1 MSRSFLRVFL
11 LFTGCCLLLPSAAA
25 AVPEQSAF
33 QQMLD
38 SLVANSKTKTPGAVL
53 AVLTPTAE
61 FSVASGKAV
70 LGATDLDPGT
80 NMQSGDMLRI
90 ASMTKTFL
98 ATVVLKLAEENK
110 LKLDDK
116 ISIYLP
122 AASGSSGNGETAT
135 VRNLLNMTSGIFEY
149 YDNSAYLAAVAAR
162 QPRDAW
168 TANEIIT
175 KYVYGQPGTFRPGL
189 EFKYTNTN
197 SLLLE
202 MIVRQVTSSTLAAQM
217 RRIIFD
223 PLKMANIF
231 MEMAETRSGGFG
243 GLLVRGYDTGQTP
256 RKDITEQNDAL
267 GLGDGGL
274 ISDAPGIAR
283 FLRALFKDKTILNAD
298 SLTQMKTIG
307 FTGKEYGLGLEVK
320 QSSTYGTSWGHSGKS
335 AGFQSEM
342 RYYPGRDLALV
353 ILTNE
358 ENSGS
363 DMIELILAESLRRL
377 LLCQEC
383 LPPRGG
389 WRAIT
394 R

>member
-1 MSRSFLRVFL
+1 MSRRFLQVFL
-11 LFTGCCLLLPSAAA
+11 LFTSCCLLLSSAAA
-25 AVPEQSAF
+25 AVPDHSAF

-38 SLVANSKTKTPGAVL
+38 SLVANSKTKTPGAVI

-80 NMQSGDMLRI
+80 NMQPGDMLRI

-116 ISIYLP
+116 ISVYLP
-122 AASGSSGNGETAT
+122 AAAGSSGNGETAT

-149 YDNSAYLAAVAAR
+149 YDNEAYLAAVADR
-162 QPRDAW
+162 KPRDAW
-168 TANEIIT
+168 SAEEIIT
-175 KYVYGQPGTFRPGL
+175 KYVYGQPGPFEPGL
-189 EFKYTNTN
+189 SFKYTNSN

-202 MIVRQVTSSTLAAQM
+202 MIVRQVTNDTLAAQM

-223 PLKMANIF
+223 PLKLANIF
-231 MEMAETRSGGFG
+231 MEMAETRPGGFG

-274 ISDAPGIAR
+274 ISDALGIAR
-283 FLRALFKDKTILNAD
+283 FLRVLFKDKTILNEN
-298 SLTQMKTIG
+298 SLGQMKTIG
-307 FTGKEYGLGLEVK
+307 YSGKEYGLGLEVK
-320 QSSTYGTSWGHSGKS
+320 TSRIYGTSWGHSGKS

-342 RYYPGRDLALV
+342 RYYPDKDLALV

-358 ENSGS
+358 ENSDS
-363 DMIELILAESLRRL
+363 DIIDTILAESLRRL
-377 LLCQEC
+377 LFCQGC
-383 LPPRGG
+383 LPSRGG
-389 WRAIT
+389 WRAIMQ
-394 R
+394 